1 MGANIEHRTSN
12 VEHRTRG
19 VISYQCSVFSVQW
32 VRGLLLLFVASVVCA
47 GDVELTCEPQALEGM
62 PGEPLEVEV
71 TATSDRAT
79 PMHLFVPAV
88 SNLVLRTVEKIPIQR
103 SDDGRFVQKRV
114 ILWQGVES
122 GSTVVTNLCAD
133 LAGAT
138 NRFPSIE
145 VTVTA
150 VEPVLPPPPPPPE
163 EDAE

>member
-1 MGANIEHRTSN
+1 MSGGVGWGRTSN

-19 VISYQCSVFSVQW
+19 VISDQCSVFSVQ
-32 VRGLLLLFVASVVCA
+32 RASALLLLFVASVAFA
-47 GDVELTCEPQALEGM
+47 GDVELRCEPQALKGM

-79 PMHLFVPAV
+79 PMHLFIPAV

-103 SDDGRFVQKRV
+103 AEDGRFVQKRV

-133 LAGAT
+133 LAGGT

-145 VTVTA
+145 VTITA
-150 VEPVLPPPPPPPE
+150 VEPASPPPPPTE